1 MTYKMEIGQM
11 QKWKMTYKNFLKIFV
26 RKMTYKLKKENDP

>member
-11 QKWKMTYKNFLKIFV
+11 QKWKMTYKNILIIFL
-26 RKMTYKLKKENDP
+26 RKMTYKLKKENDL